1 VASSH
6 AHEIYLVQV
15 TNSNLDLDTVSLPAS
30 QMIFAK
36 ELAQADSNGNI
47 TAVVKDTTW
56 GTGGQIVLTTGT
68 SQICGV
74 THVGSGGSVICDT
87 IMPTT
92 ARPTSTPLGI
102 LKADGN
108 GFEVVTMWYA
118 APSNVCS
125 TGNTYLTIHQMTSNA
140 VTERLGYQVQ
150 STNPA
155 TSPVII
161 GGRVYVFGGT
171 TTFDD
176 VTPFLPDA
184 ISAGSAVQAS
194 PYSGQFSRFNWT
206 EVLE

>member
-1 VASSH
+1 M
-6 AHEIYLVQV
+6 V
-15 TNSNLDLDTVSLPAS
+15 T
-30 QMIFAK
+30 
-36 ELAQADSNGNI
+36 
-47 TAVVKDTTW
+47 
-56 GTGGQIVLTTGT
+56 
-68 SQICGV
+68 
-74 THVGSGGSVICDT
+74 
-87 IMPTT
+87 
-92 ARPTSTPLGI
+92 
-102 LKADGN
+102 
-108 GFEVVTMWYA
+108 
-118 APSNVCS
+118 
-125 TGNTYLTIHQMTSNA
+125 
-140 VTERLGYQVQ
+140 